1 MKNGERVLT
10 VNDIIGLKRAEA
22 DLRAAKEQAEQANHA
37 KSMFLANM
45 SHELRTPLNAISG
58 FSEIIRQ
65 ELFGPLG
72 DPHYSEYAQ
81 DIHAS
86 GQHLL
91 AIIND
96 ILDLARIEE
105 GQDTLEESEHAIG
118 DVIAACMPLVRERAA
133 AAQIR
138 IDLDIDIELPRIM
151 LDLRRVKQVLLNLL
165 SNAIKFTK
173 PGGHITVGAA
183 LGEDGEMVVAVKD
196 TGIGMRPDDIP
207 KALEPFG
214 QIDSS
219 LARRFEGTGLGLSL
233 ATQLTEAHGGRLVID
248 SEPNVGT
255 TVRMILPRER
265 FVTPAG

>member
-1 MKNGERVLT
+1 M
-10 VNDIIGLKRAEA
+10 
-22 DLRAAKEQAEQANHA
+22 
-37 KSMFLANM
+37 
-45 SHELRTPLNAISG
+45 
-58 FSEIIRQ
+58 
-65 ELFGPLG
+65 
-72 DPHYSEYAQ
+72 
-81 DIHAS
+81 
-86 GQHLL
+86 
-91 AIIND
+91 
-96 ILDLARIEE
+96 
-105 GQDTLEESEHAIG
+105 
-118 DVIAACMPLVRERAA
+118 
-133 AAQIR
+133 
-138 IDLDIDIELPRIM
+138 
-151 LDLRRVKQVLLNLL
+151 L